1 MLLSQDSLEGKMNDS
16 LDQFVVVLH
25 RPRDAVNI
33 GGVVRAMKNT
43 GLTRL
48 RLVDP
53 VPFDHATITGIA
65 HRSEDVLGRM
75 ELFGDLDA
83 SLADAT
89 YVVGTTAR
97 ARGDHPLRRD
107 LRAFAPE
114 LRQRAQLGTVALL
127 FGSEDNGLDNAAL
140 DRCTSIMSLPVNPA
154 YPSLNLA
161 QAVLLVGYELWT
173 AAPPD
178 LPAAVPPAA
187 APPTPA
193 TAGEI
198 ETLFAET
205 EQALH
210 VIGFFKYSPTS
221 AMRSLRQIAARA
233 ALDAREAAAAGGD
246 CPRGTA
252 VLRAFTL
259 IYRSGNG
266 AERGGTGDD

>member
-1 MLLSQDSLEGKMNDS
+1 MLLNSEGSVENKTNV
-16 LDQFVVVLH
+16 LDQFAVVLY
-25 RPRDAVNI
+25 RPRDVVNI

-53 VPFDHATITGIA
+53 VQFDQATITGIA
-65 HRSEDVLGRM
+65 HRSQDVLAGM
-75 ELFGDLDA
+75 ELFDDLDA
-83 SLADAT
+83 ALADAT

-114 LRQRAQLGTVALL
+114 LRQRAQAGTVALL

-140 DRCTSIMSLPVNPA
+140 DRCTAIMSLPVNPA

-178 LPAAVPPAA
+178 SPAA
-187 APPTPA
+187 ALPTPT
-193 TAGEI
+193 TASEI

-205 EQALH
+205 ERALH

-233 ALDAREAAAAGGD
+233 TLNAREAALLAAIA
-246 CPRGTA
+246 RE
-252 VLRAFTL
+252 VQRFF
-259 IYRSGNG
+259 
-266 AERGGTGDD
+266 ERQR

>member
-1 MLLSQDSLEGKMNDS
+1 MSDS
-16 LDQFVVVLH
+16 LDRFVVVLH

-43 GLTRL
+43 GLARL

-53 VPFDHATITGIA
+53 VPFEAGTITGIA
-65 HRSEDVLGRM
+65 HRSEDVLGRL
-75 ELFGDLDA
+75 ELFDDLDA
-83 SLADAT
+83 ALADAT

-114 LRQRAQLGTVALL
+114 LRQHAQLGTVALL

-140 DRCTSIMSLPVNPA
+140 DRCTAIMSLPVHPA

-161 QAVLLVGYELWT
+161 QAVLLVGYELWN
-173 AAPPD
+173 AMPLD
-178 LPAAVPPAA
+178 LPAVR
-187 APPTPA
+187 PPTPA

-205 EQALH
+205 EQALNA
-210 VIGFFKYSPTS
+210 IGFFKYSPTS

-233 ALDAREAAAAGGD
+233 VLDAREAALLAAIAREVQRFLG
-246 CPRGTA
+246 RQH
-252 VLRAFTL
+252 
-259 IYRSGNG
+259 
-266 AERGGTGDD
+266 

>member
-1 MLLSQDSLEGKMNDS
+1 MLLSEGSVENKMNV

-43 GLTRL
+43 GLARL

-53 VPFDHATITGIA
+53 VRFEAATITGIA

-75 ELFGDLDA
+75 ELFDDLPSA
-83 SLADAT
+83 LADAS

-97 ARGDHPLRRD
+97 PRGDHPLRRD

-114 LRQRAQLGTVALL
+114 LRQRALAGTVALL

-140 DRCTSIMSLPVNPA
+140 DRCTAIMSLPVNPA

-178 LPAAVPPAA
+178 LPID
-187 APPTPA
+187 APLTPA
-193 TAGEI
+193 TASEI
-198 ETLFAET
+198 EMLFAET
-205 EQALH
+205 ERALH

-233 ALDAREAAAAGGD
+233 VLDAREAALLAAIA
-246 CPRGTA
+246 RE
-252 VLRAFTL
+252 VQRFFE
-259 IYRSGNG
+259 RSY
-266 AERGGTGDD
+266 